1 MQNTAPYKCFL
12 SFADSR
18 MAYARQR
25 IEKQAEKMNLFDEIR
40 VWDES
45 NLDEEFKQKWK
56 DVLRTDVRGF
66 GYWVWK
72 PYIILKTLES
82 MPEGGILLYL
92 DVGCHLNPLARK
104 RLLKYFATA
113 YKDNLGVKAFPV
125 NIWNVTKSLEKSWTK
140 GDVFDHFS
148 CRESK
153 KITDS
158 FQIEP
163 GHIFI
168 YKCKNTIDLVKEWYR
183 TYEENFTL
191 IDDTPSQSH
200 NFSSFR
206 EHRHDQSI
214 FSILFKLN
222 GGSPL
227 PQGGTIPY
235 ILTNPFWSL
244 RDKWEK
250 QPSFKQKVKDI
261 IFYHAKY
268 ICFKLRTLVSR
279 LIHFP

>member
-1 MQNTAPYKCFL
+1 MQNTASYKCFL

-125 NIWNVTKSLEKSWTK
+125 NIWNKKKSLERNWTK
-140 GDVFDHFS
+140 GDTFDYFT
-148 CRESK
+148 CREKDS
-153 KITDS
+153 ITDTP
-158 FQIEP
+158 QIEAT
-163 GHIFI
+163 HII
-168 YKCKNTIDLVKEWYR
+168 ICKNNSSINFSREWYEICEKAFFLVNDS
-183 TYEENFTL
+183 TSSSPNF
-191 IDDTPSQSH
+191 PE
-200 NFSSFR
+200 FR
-206 EHRHDQSI
+206 ENRHDQSI
-214 FSILFKLN
+214 FSILFKLRN
-222 GGSPL
+222 GICL
-227 PQGGTIPY
+227 PQGETTPK
-235 ILTNPFWSL
+235 ILTNPIWAS
-244 RDKWEK
+244 RDKWGEK
-250 QPSFKQKVKDI
+250 PPVKQRIKNI
-261 IFYHAKY
+261 LFYHAKY